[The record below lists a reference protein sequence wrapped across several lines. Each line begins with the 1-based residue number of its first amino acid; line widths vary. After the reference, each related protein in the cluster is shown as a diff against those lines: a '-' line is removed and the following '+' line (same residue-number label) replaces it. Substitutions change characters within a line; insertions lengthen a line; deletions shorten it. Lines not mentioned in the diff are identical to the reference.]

1 MGVNEE
7 WYNKDFHQ
15 TGDKDKRS
23 DDRKRYR
30 RLLKYSIFTTSFV
43 AIAPLIVMAIINFY
57 QYRQAYQTDIVYP
70 ISRQTSNIKNSLE
83 SFINERRSALGL
95 IIRERNYQEL
105 SSQDKLASILRHLK
119 ESFDGFVDIGLIN
132 SNGEQVA
139 YIGPYNLQGKD
150 YSDQD
155 WFHEVSI
162 KGTYISSV
170 FMGFRSMP
178 HFVIAIVHENQDGG
192 YYILRATI
200 DSDMLYRKILSQN
213 LIASSDA
220 FLIDKNGI
228 LQTPSKHQG
237 KILEKVEFEIPE
249 YSENTEVIEIK
260 SKGQNIILGY
270 AFIQNTPFILIETTF
285 PESIME
291 NWVSTRNNLIGM
303 VVIFIILILIVVIWT
318 SARMVS
324 HVQASDQKRMKILH
338 EISYTNKMASIGRL
352 AAGVSHEINNPL
364 AIIGENAGIIMDI
377 LTFSDPVEKKD
388 KIVKHLNSITNSVDR
403 CSKITHRLL
412 GFAKRMEAKIENI
425 NVYSLVEEVVGFI
438 QREARIRNVNIHIKH
453 EKNIPDIE
461 SDRGQLQQVILNIV
475 NNALDAVP
483 EGGYIE
489 INIEQISKDFI
500 QVAIADNGSGIPK
513 SDLDRI
519 FEPFY
524 TTKKESGTGLGL
536 SITYGIV
543 QKLGGT
549 IEVKSKLDEG
559 TTFFIRIPVI
569 YTQKE
574 G

>member
-1 MGVNEE
+1 MSVNEE
-7 WYNKDFHQ
+7 WYNKDFHEPSE
-15 TGDKDKRS
+15 KDKRS
-23 DDRKRYR
+23 YDRKRYR

-43 AIAPLIVMAIINFY
+43 AIAPLIVMAVINFY
-57 QYRQAYQTDIVYP
+57 QYRQAYETDIIYP

-95 IIRERNYQEL
+95 IIREKNYQEL
-105 SSQDKLASILRHLK
+105 SSQDKLASTLRHLK
-119 ESFDGFVDIGLIN
+119 ESFDGFVDLGLIN
-132 SNGEQVA
+132 SNGDQVA
-139 YIGPYNLQGKD
+139 YIGPYNLQGKN

-178 HFVIAIVHENQDGG
+178 HFVIAIIHENQDGG

-213 LIASSDA
+213 ILASSDA

-237 KILEKVEFEIPE
+237 KILDTVKFNIPD
-249 YSENTEVIEIK
+249 YSERTEVTEIQ
-260 SKGQNIILGY
+260 SNGQNIILGY
-270 AFIQNTPFILIETTF
+270 AFIANTPFILIETTF

-291 NWVSTRNNLIGM
+291 HWVSTRNNLIGM
-303 VVIFIILILIVVIWT
+303 VVIFIILILIVVIWIST
-318 SARMVS
+318 RMVS
-324 HVQASDQKRMKILH
+324 HIRQSDQKRMRILH

-377 LTFSDPVEKKD
+377 LTFSDGADKKD
-388 KIVKHLNSITNSVDR
+388 KIIKHLNSITNSVER

-438 QREARIRNVNIHIKH
+438 QREAKIRNVNIHIDH

-483 EGGYIE
+483 EGGYIK
-489 INIEQISKDFI
+489 INIEQVSKDFI
-500 QVAIADNGSGIPK
+500 QVAIADNGPGIPK

-536 SITYGIV
+536 SITYGII

-549 IEVKSKLDEG
+549 IDVKSKLDGG
-559 TTFFIRIPVI
+559 TTFFIRIPII
-569 YTQKE
+569 YTQRE

>member
-1 MGVNEE
+1 MSINEE

-15 TGDKDKRS
+15 TNEKGKRS

-30 RLLKYSIFTTSFV
+30 RLLKYSILTTSFV

-57 QYRQAYQTDIVYP
+57 QYRQAYKTDIIYP

-83 SFINERRSALGL
+83 SFINERRSALEL
-95 IIRERNYQEL
+95 IIREKNYQEL
-105 SSQDKLASILRHLK
+105 SSQDKLGSTLRHLK
-119 ESFDGFVDIGLIN
+119 ESFDGFVDLGLIN
-132 SNGEQVA
+132 NDGDQVA
-139 YIGPYNLQGKD
+139 YIGPYNLQGKN

-162 KGTYISSV
+162 KGTYVSSV

-178 HFVIAIVHENQDGG
+178 HFGIAIIHENQDGG

-213 LIASSDA
+213 ILASSDA

-237 KILEKVEFEIPE
+237 KILEKVKFDIPD
-249 YSENTEVIEIK
+249 YSENTEVTEIK
-260 SKGQNIILGY
+260 VNGQNIILGFAY
-270 AFIQNTPFILIETTF
+270 IDKTPFILIETTF

-303 VVIFIILILIVVIWT
+303 VVIFIILILIVVIWIST
-318 SARMVS
+318 RMVS
-324 HVQASDQKRMKILH
+324 HVRFSDQKRMKILH

-377 LTFSDPVEKKD
+377 LTFGSGADKKD
-388 KIVKHLNSITNSVDR
+388 KIIKHLNSIINSVER

-425 NVYSLVEEVVGFI
+425 NVFSLVDEVVGFI
-438 QREARIRNVNIHIKH
+438 QREAKIRNVNIHIDH
-453 EKNIPDIE
+453 ENNIPDIE
-461 SDRGQLQQVILNIV
+461 SDRGQLQQVILNII

-483 EGGYIE
+483 EGGFIK
-489 INIEQISKDFI
+489 IKIEQISKAVI
-500 QVAIADNGSGIPK
+500 QVAVTDNGSGIPK
-513 SDLDRI
+513 SDLERI

-524 TTKKESGTGLGL
+524 TTKKETGTGLGL
-536 SITYGIV
+536 SITYGIM

-549 IEVKSKLDEG
+549 IDVKSKLDEG
-559 TTFFIRIPVI
+559 TTFFIMIPVI